1 MSSLLS
7 HIGHDFFLDLSS
19 EHTCV
24 VDAVYRECT
33 RMSQETSVIDRHR
46 SSLLH
51 QLDIGCF
58 LDLLMTHP
66 HRHHSDGMISWSG
79 DRGKRLVLHVLLVSR
94 SAECTC
100 TISRIS
106 SGVYRMNFSVYPTC
120 GDDVAT
126 NGIDEALSLKLGKRS
141 MLRFNDTLSQYLK
154 PRYLFTSAP
163 KEKSSISLGCC
174 RAARSWKVLRIS
186 SSLPSERTKGVA
198 STDIRRGLA
207 SDGADFRAE

>member
-106 SGVYRMNFSVYPTC
+106 SGVYRMNFSVHW
-120 GDDVAT
+120 
-126 NGIDEALSLKLGKRS
+126 SLWTSHVTSLPLAWFCSG
-141 MLRFNDTLSQYLK
+141 LVIIFGLPLLYAN
-154 PRYLFTSAP
+154 RYLYVNTDDFDVM
-163 KEKSSISLGCC
+163 SILQEGAMPGVCLFL
-174 RAARSWKVLRIS
+174 ATWIIS
-186 SSLPSERTKGVA
+186 YTG
-198 STDIRRGLA
+198 
-207 SDGADFRAE
+207 FHY